1 MPQLVFLDANVI
13 FSRVLRDWV
22 LMLCASTR
30 GEIFTL
36 ATSEDVLA
44 EAVARLR
51 DRYPAAPSGL
61 VENLRDKVRDYVDEM
76 VTGYPGGEV
85 AWIADEGDWHVH
97 HAALHCGAQILLTQD
112 AGFASDETPYEAQ
125 SCNQLFCRID
135 DAAPAAVRE
144 VVAMQARHWAA
155 KSGSRQLPDV
165 LRAADCPAF
174 ADRVQSHLR
183 GLALRR

>member
-125 SCNQLFCRID
+125 SCDQLFCRID
-135 DAAPAAVRE
+135 DAAPAAVCER
-144 VVAMQARHWAA
+144 
-155 KSGSRQLPDV
+155 SSRCRLGTGPR
-165 LRAADCPAF
+165 RAAHASFRMSSARWTAPLSPIAF
-174 ADRVQSHLR
+174 SPT
-183 GLALRR
+183 